1 MMNLL
6 HKFTPSVFLMKN
18 DSQRVKYS
26 SFIIQH
32 SSLKNEFMQT
42 RSNIYFLF
50 FTLLLVVELGFF
62 TFWRKAFDPHTLP
75 FLFLG
80 TQLIIGILPLFLL
93 EKDKNFIENKVKNA
107 KKLNISQT
115 EFWKTKHIVPLSI
128 LLILGIGVSYM
139 ILADLYKLKLIV
151 SDSDI
156 IPQVQIICKQALGPD
171 FTYKPFDDF
180 GYHMP
185 PCYLPMQWMP
195 YLPSEIFAFD
205 PRFVTRFLFIFT
217 YIFWF
222 VKIIKNNT
230 NIVASVI
237 LIALPVLLISTVR
250 DHDRVVWSL
259 TIEQLIMCYYF
270 LLGLSLTTNSKI
282 FQVITII
289 LCLMSR
295 FSLVFWLPFYAF
307 MLWTKEGWKPT
318 RKFSLLILAGCA
330 LLYGPFLVQDV
341 HIFSRAQA
349 YYDLASIGEWTRSE
363 KPVHIYNG
371 LGFALYFLEK
381 GGDTVI
387 QIASLKKL
395 MLLLTPS
402 VSIVL
407 GLVWWR
413 FKDKLDFSLFAVCSL
428 KISLAVFYA
437 FIQIPYSYLYVTP
450 IILSLAVLYVL
461 EKFIFRTN

>member
-1 MMNLL
+1 M
-6 HKFTPSVFLMKN
+6 
-18 DSQRVKYS
+18 
-26 SFIIQH
+26 
-32 SSLKNEFMQT
+32 
-42 RSNIYFLF
+42 
-50 FTLLLVVELGFF
+50 GFF

-80 TQLIIGILPLFLL
+80 IQLVIGVLPLFLL
-93 EKDKNFIENKVKNA
+93 KKRGNHFENDIKTEKKSDNF
-107 KKLNISQT
+107 QT
-115 EFWKTKHIVPLSI
+115 DFWKTKYIVPLSI
-128 LLILGIGVSYM
+128 LMILGIGLSYM
-139 ILADLYKLKLIV
+139 LLADLYKLKLIV

-156 IPQVQIICKQALGPD
+156 IPQVQVICKQALGPE
-171 FTYKPFDDF
+171 FAYKPFDDF

-205 PRFVTRFLFIFT
+205 PRFITRAVFIFT

-222 VKIIKNNT
+222 TKIIKHSYNT
-230 NIVASVI
+230 LASTI
-237 LIALPVLLISTVR
+237 LIVLPVLLISTVH
-250 DHDRVVWSL
+250 DHDQVVWSL
-259 TIEQLIMCYYF
+259 TIEQLIMCYY
-270 LLGLSLTTNSKI
+270 LLLALSLTTNSRA
-282 FQVITII
+282 FQIITII

-295 FSLVFWLPFYAF
+295 FSLVFWLPLYAF

-318 RKFSLLILAGCA
+318 LKFGAWIFAGCA
-330 LLYGPFLVQDV
+330 LLYGPFLLQDV

-363 KPVHIYNG
+363 KPVHLYNG

-381 GGDTVI
+381 GGDTVV
-387 QIASLKKL
+387 QIAALKKL
-395 MLLLTPS
+395 MLVLTPS

-450 IILSLAVLYVL
+450 VILSLAVLYAV
-461 EKFIFRTN
+461 EKFISRTN